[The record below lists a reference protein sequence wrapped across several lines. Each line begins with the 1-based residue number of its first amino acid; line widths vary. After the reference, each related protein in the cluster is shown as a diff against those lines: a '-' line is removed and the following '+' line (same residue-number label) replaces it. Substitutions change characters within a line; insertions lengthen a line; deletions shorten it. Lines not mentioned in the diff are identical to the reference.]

1 MWWST
6 GPKYSVHIRRWTGS
20 FFPDFNW
27 LEEYISVQI
36 CRDLACKVGI
46 PVDSKRIHIFQFNSL
61 GIYQGPLSK
70 RVKTLVHADPKLSV
84 EIGDFYCNRMIFN
97 LDEENS
103 MSLRWENGG
112 NLIFSLKF
120 YLNNTWYYIFVR
132 EVSKDISWIKE

>member
-1 MWWST
+1 
-6 GPKYSVHIRRWTGS
+6 
-20 FFPDFNW
+20 
-27 LEEYISVQI
+27 
-36 CRDLACKVGI
+36 
-46 PVDSKRIHIFQFNSL
+46 L

-132 EVSKDISWIKE
+132 EVSKDLS